1 MIFHQLPE
9 VIWRLPGGDFR
20 PVQSLSSRPGR
31 SLSSAFKSGEVN
43 KKLVS
48 RAAPNNRTHR
58 YIRNIYIYMY
68 MYIYTDVVA
77 SHWTMLIVIYL
88 YIYNLLYIYIYSAYT
103 YSPDSAV
110 RTGAGFKCP
119 GGALPYQQ
127 CGRGYFANETG
138 MILGSHL
145 WRGSRGPLDHEKVPP
160 YDLNRFDL
168 VIVRRSQAA
177 DELSCSSD
185 QPWPLFSWT
194 SISLGT
200 PPRIPQETI

>member
-1 MIFHQLPE
+1 M
-9 VIWRLPGGDFR
+9 
-20 PVQSLSSRPGR
+20 QSLSSRPGR

-58 YIRNIYIYMY
+58 YIRNIYIC
-68 MYIYTDVVA
+68 IYVYLYRCRCFSLDDVNR
-77 SHWTMLIVIYL
+77 YL
-88 YIYNLLYIYIYSAYT
+88 SIYIYNLLYIYSAYT

-185 QPWPLFSWT
+185 QP
-194 SISLGT
+194 
-200 PPRIPQETI
+200 

>member
-1 MIFHQLPE
+1 
-9 VIWRLPGGDFR
+9 
-20 PVQSLSSRPGR
+20 
-31 SLSSAFKSGEVN
+31 
-43 KKLVS
+43 
-48 RAAPNNRTHR
+48 
-58 YIRNIYIYMY
+58 MY

-88 YIYNLLYIYIYSAYT
+88 YIYIIYYIYILHT

-185 QPWPLFSWT
+185 HP
-194 SISLGT
+194 
-200 PPRIPQETI
+200 